1 MFNVLFLFSLNDC
14 LFMRENVFHILLDE
28 PTILQKSTRH
38 VIYDHKLPES
48 EIDKKGK
55 KHYENYLTTFSTI
68 VIRGLL
74 DDFFSRIR
82 IVLSTTVFVVKEPDD
97 ACAKVDLKEVRI
109 ENHVSL
115 ILICVS
121 IVAWP

>member
-1 MFNVLFLFSLNDC
+1 
-14 LFMRENVFHILLDE
+14 MRENVFHILLDK

-74 DDFFSRIR
+74 DDFCFSHSDCTINHSVCSKRTRRCMCKGGSQRSENGKSCILDSDMLKYCS
-82 IVLSTTVFVVKEPDD
+82 VALTTSNISCK
-97 ACAKVDLKEVRI
+97 
-109 ENHVSL
+109 
-115 ILICVS
+115 
-121 IVAWP
+121 

>member
-1 MFNVLFLFSLNDC
+1 MKRVYTFLPASPPVWFTHLRRYDFPFLNIWKIWFLFSLNDC
-14 LFMRENVFHILLDE
+14 FFMRENVFHILLDE

-55 KHYENYLTTFSTI
+55 KHYENYLTTSSTI

-74 DDFFSRIR
+74 DFF
-82 IVLSTTVFVVKEPDD
+82 LLAFGLYYQPQ
-97 ACAKVDLKEVRI
+97 CL
-109 ENHVSL
+109 
-115 ILICVS
+115 
-121 IVAWP
+121 